1 LGEKERTS
9 AAVFMTPEDLLRS
22 CDRLRINGDNEF
34 EEILEQN
41 IIYLETRG
49 HVLTPFFG
57 KNRSKGIRRSG

>member
-49 HVLTPFFG
+49 HVLTPFLE